1 MFSRNVQS
9 PWSRI
14 SVVLAIAVACAGS
27 AGCKLLN
34 KKKRP
39 HSSASTSTAT
49 TEGAALTGV
58 PVPTIDTPAGT
69 VDTPAADLGPVDP
82 LSAPDRALFVQTTNA
97 VHDVEAMV
105 KKGLLTNPAKTG
117 EGDANTQCATVE
129 SARPHLETLPD
140 ADGEL
145 KKLLGETK
153 RLCSLE
159 VPILNCNSAL
169 QQASHSP
176 SQASKRLMCGLAQK
190 DFDKA
195 RTAKP
200 LDRRIFDLGQRL
212 STTCK

>member
-1 MFSRNVQS
+1 MSSRNVQS
-9 PWSRI
+9 PLSR
-14 SVVLAIAVACAGS
+14 SLVLLAMLAVSTGS
-27 AGCKLLN
+27 AGCKLL
-34 KKKRP
+34 KKKKP
-39 HSSASTSTAT
+39 TDTAASAGAAT

-58 PVPTIDTPAGT
+58 PVATIDTPAAI
-69 VDTPAADLGPVDP
+69 DPPAAPAAPVDP
-82 LSAPDRALFVQTTNA
+82 LSPPDRALVVQTTNA
-97 VHDVEAMV
+97 VHDVDALV
-105 KKGLLTNPAKTG
+105 KKGLLTDPAKTG
-117 EGDANTQCATVE
+117 EGDANAQCATFE
-129 SARPHLETLPD
+129 TSRARLETLPD

-145 KKLLGETK
+145 KKLIADTK

-159 VPILNCNSAL
+159 VPILNCNAAL
-169 QQASHSP
+169 QQASRSP